1 MNVWYEGLTKPP
13 LTPPNWIFGPVWTI
27 IYLMIAASLYLHLRT
42 KTKKHPEVTV
52 IILVINL
59 ISNFIWTAL
68 FFSLQSP
75 FLALLDIF
83 LLDLSLAALI
93 FLFRKTNKMAAALLL
108 PYGLW
113 VGFATYLNF
122 GFYLL
127 NRT

>member
-1 MNVWYEGLTKPP
+1 
-13 LTPPNWIFGPVWTI
+13 
-27 IYLMIAASLYLHLRT
+27 MIASSLYFYLRT
-42 KTKKHPEVTV
+42 KPKQHPETTV
-52 IILVINL
+52 IVLVIHL
-59 ISNFIWTAL
+59 VSNFIWTAL

-75 FLALLDIF
+75 LLALLDIF
-83 LLDLSLAALI
+83 VLDLSLAALI
-93 FLFRKTNKMAAALLL
+93 FLFQKTNRVAAALLL